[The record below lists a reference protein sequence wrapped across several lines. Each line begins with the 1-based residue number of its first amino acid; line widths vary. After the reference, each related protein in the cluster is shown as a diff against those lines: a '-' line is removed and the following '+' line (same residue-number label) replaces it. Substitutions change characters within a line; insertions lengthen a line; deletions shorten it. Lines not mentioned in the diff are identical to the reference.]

1 MNSNTEFVWL
11 VGGPAGAG
19 VKKTGEIF
27 ARTLMR
33 GGYYVFVNSEYPSL
47 IRGGHNSEKV
57 TAKAVEVYAQS
68 EKLNILVALD
78 GLSVR
83 LHLDELKPNGIVI
96 YDKEKSR
103 ISDEEIT
110 RNDLQLIDVP
120 LSKFARDL
128 GRRDVLK
135 NSVAVGA
142 SLAVIDYDIE
152 ILKDV
157 LKRTFKASVAE
168 INIKA
173 AEIGYYFVKEK
184 YGKVVS
190 VKLPTLEK
198 KSLYLLKGNE
208 AIALGALKA
217 GTKFY
222 AGYPMTPSTSILQTF
237 ASFQK
242 DFDVVTIQSES
253 ELAAINMVIGAAAAG
268 VRAMTGTSGGGF
280 SLMVE
285 ALGFAAMS
293 EVPVVIALVQRPGP
307 STGLPTRTAQADL
320 RFALHASQGEFP
332 RFVIAP
338 GDVEECF
345 YHTMIAHNLAE
356 KFQVPAII
364 ISDKYLGESAK
375 SIPWFE
381 SNKIPIER
389 GKLLDDKTLEVT
401 NEPATFKR
409 YELTDDGISTRA
421 FYGQKV
427 LVKLTGNE
435 HDEYGYTADNPQI
448 GKDMADKRWKK
459 FPLMEKEMQKY
470 DPIKVYGSPTSDI
483 TLIFWGS
490 TKGPVLEAKR
500 KLEEKGYSVNAIQV
514 VFLSPFPTENLRN
527 VLKNAQNVVLVE
539 QNKTA
544 QLGSLIR
551 EHLLLDIPHKYLK
564 YDGWPI
570 EAIDLVEYVE
580 HEVL

>member
-1 MNSNTEFVWL
+1 M
-11 VGGPAGAG
+11 
-19 VKKTGEIF
+19 
-27 ARTLMR
+27 
-33 GGYYVFVNSEYPSL
+33 
-47 IRGGHNSEKV
+47 
-57 TAKAVEVYAQS
+57 
-68 EKLNILVALD
+68 
-78 GLSVR
+78 
-83 LHLDELKPNGIVI
+83 
-96 YDKEKSR
+96 
-103 ISDEEIT
+103 
-110 RNDLQLIDVP
+110 
-120 LSKFARDL
+120 
-128 GRRDVLK
+128 
-135 NSVAVGA
+135 
-142 SLAVIDYDIE
+142 
-152 ILKDV
+152 
-157 LKRTFKASVAE
+157 
-168 INIKA
+168 
-173 AEIGYYFVKEK
+173 
-184 YGKVVS
+184 
-190 VKLPTLEK
+190 
-198 KSLYLLKGNE
+198 
-208 AIALGALKA
+208 
-217 GTKFY
+217 
-222 AGYPMTPSTSILQTF
+222 
-237 ASFQK
+237 
-242 DFDVVTIQSES
+242 TIQSES